1 MTTSD
6 GQPSETSDNEPAG
19 FVPLPASL
27 QALGEHAGPA
37 QVVMIDANQAPA
49 RLELDGRYREA
60 WVVVCKRGVPCGMDI
75 VDLSSDDVTV
85 QERYQG
91 LLTHYASWQPQFPD
105 PAALVGVSLPRISV
119 VIPSIVERIDELD
132 RCLGSIGGVDYPDFE
147 VVLVDNRR
155 DLPDEDPLPTLVTD
169 RPWLR
174 VVRQSI
180 PGISAARNMGTDEA
194 DGDVIAFTD
203 DDVRVDPQWLRAIG
217 TRFALNPQLDAV
229 TGLIL
234 PAELETPAQV
244 WFERYYGGFNGERAF
259 RPLTLAADR
268 NSPRMLRGSEI
279 VARDVAGSEVR
290 HFAVY
295 GVGAYSAGA
304 NMAFRRSAL
313 ARIGGFDLALGT
325 GTRARGGED
334 LAAMIAVLWSGGQ
347 VGYEPSAV
355 VHHRH
360 RREYAEL
367 LRQMDGNGVGF
378 TAMLTSLVWNDP
390 RHLLGLSSKLP
401 RVLTQLARRGAE
413 QLRNLQAHHS
423 TYRPTEPEQ
432 TSPSYP
438 PTLAKHEYRA
448 YLKGPSAY
456 ARSRAAI
463 RSITTTAQDS
473 RS

>member
-6 GQPSETSDNEPAG
+6 EQPSETSNNKPAG

-27 QALGEHAGPA
+27 QALGDQAGPA
-37 QVVMIDANQAPA
+37 QVVMVDADQAPS
-49 RLELDGRYREA
+49 RLELDARYREA
-60 WVVVCKRGVPCGMDI
+60 WVVVCKRGAPCGMDV
-75 VDLSSDDVTV
+75 VDLSSDDATV
-85 QERYQG
+85 QEHYQG
-91 LLTHYASWQPQFPD
+91 LLTRYASFEPQLPD
-105 PAALVGVSLPRISV
+105 PAALVDLHLPRISV

-155 DLPDEDPLPTLVTD
+155 SLPDEDPLPSLVTD

-174 VVRQSI
+174 VVRQSV
-180 PGISAARNMGTDEA
+180 PGISAARNMGTDQA
-194 DGDVIAFTD
+194 DGEVIAFTD
-203 DDVRVDPQWLRAIG
+203 DDVRVDPQWFRALG
-217 TRFALNPQLDAV
+217 TRFALSPQLDAV

-279 VARDVAGSEVR
+279 VVRDVAGNEVR
-290 HFAVY
+290 RFAVY

-325 GTRARGGED
+325 GTKSRGGED
-334 LAAMIAVLWSGGQ
+334 LAAMIAILWSGGQ

-360 RREYAEL
+360 RREYDEL
-367 LRQMDGNGVGF
+367 LRQMDGNGLGF

-401 RVLTQLARRGAE
+401 RALTQFARRGAK
-413 QLRNLQAHHS
+413 QLRNLQANRS
-423 TYRPTEPEQ
+423 SAAPVQPEA

-438 PTLAKHEYRA
+438 PTLAQHVYLA

-456 ARSRAAI
+456 VRSRSAM
-463 RSITTTAQDS
+463 RSITTTAKN
-473 RS
+473 